1 MITLD
6 RVSRLRVCG
15 NKPSRNATMERKI
28 ADGYPRS
35 NGDCSP
41 MKEASRMLVD
51 LSVRIHNGQSLQC
64 FSSPNTDLIKV
75 EEEIGEEGLRMDL
88 GKEETAQNKVEIL
101 ETRLIGSPNNQEEG
115 GLRPAVTAFRL
126 PSCDRPFQCSQCGV
140 SFTQKGNL
148 LRHIKLHS
156 GEKPFKC
163 PCCSYACRRRDALA
177 GHLRTHSVG
186 KPYNCNFCGKSY
198 KQRSSLEEH
207 KERCHNYV
215 ETINTNIL
223 ATEEVEGS
231 TEKTSLLEA
240 VSLVPFNQPPVT
252 ERLPSTVG
260 KRKSTAP
267 QKFVDEKLAYYRYQA
282 GLKYEKEAELLQAH
296 IMDHA
301 INNAISYL
309 GTNALRPLV
318 HHPTLSVTDIGP
330 IVNPLY
336 THMYQLGP
344 QMEQANRQTFLPHP
358 SIQLDSPSSI
368 NSSLSLIRPKNS
380 LTTQED
386 SPCNSG
392 TESAS
397 FDCSSLQDKP
407 GSSSNHVPCLR
418 YSTTVGKEEV
428 REMGSG
434 CMDSSFDH
442 CVTRNVYHVFSREG
456 KEMRSFKCEHCHVLF
471 LDHVMYTIHMGC
483 HGYQNPL
490 ECNICG
496 RCSQDRYEFSSHI
509 VRGEHVFH

>member
-1 MITLD
+1 MTLTGTGH
-6 RVSRLRVCG
+6 RFKAQNVVVIFAESCVIVA
-15 NKPSRNATMERKI
+15 NAHIHQMTM
-28 ADGYPRS
+28 A
-35 NGDCSP
+35 
-41 MKEASRMLVD
+41 
-51 LSVRIHNGQSLQC
+51 
-64 FSSPNTDLIKV
+64 DLIKV
-75 EEEIGEEGLRMDL
+75 EEEVGEEGLRMNL
-88 GKEETAQNKVEIL
+88 GKEETAQNEVEML
-101 ETRLIGSPNNQEEG
+101 ETPVIGSPNNEQGG
-115 GLRPAVTAFRL
+115 GLRPAAFRL
-126 PSCDRPFQCSQCGV
+126 PNCDRPFQCSQCGV
-140 SFTQKGNL
+140 AFTQKGNL

-177 GHLRTHSVG
+177 GHLRTHSAG

-207 KERCHNYV
+207 KDRCHNYV
-215 ETINTNIL
+215 ETIDTNIL
-223 ATEEVEGS
+223 ATEEVKGG
-231 TEKTSLLEA
+231 TDKTSLLEA

-260 KRKSTAP
+260 KRKSTVP
-267 QKFVDEKLAYYRYQA
+267 QKFVDEKLAYYSYQA
-282 GLKYEKEAELLQAH
+282 SLKYEKEAELLQAH

-301 INNAISYL
+301 ISNAISYL

-318 HHPTLSVTDIGP
+318 HHPTLSVTDIVP

-344 QMEQANRQTFLPHP
+344 QMEQANRQTVLPQP

-380 LTTQED
+380 LTNQEE

-392 TESAS
+392 TESAT
-397 FDCSSLQDKP
+397 FNFNSLQDRP
-407 GSSSNHVPCLR
+407 GSSSNHVPYLR
-418 YSTTVGKEEV
+418 YSMTVGKEEV
-428 REMGSG
+428 QEVGPG
-434 CMDSSFDH
+434 CMDASFDH
-442 CVTRNVYHVFSREG
+442 CITRNVYRVFSREG
-456 KEMRSFKCEHCHVLF
+456 KEMRTFKCEHCHVLF

-483 HGYQNPL
+483 HGYRNPL

-496 RCSQDRYEFSSHI
+496 RCSQDRYEFFSHI
-509 VRGEHVFH
+509 VRGEHIFH